1 MPGEFLLHAT
11 GMWPLKERPASRFE
25 GEPIALI
32 EIAASRLYDTVRPLQ
47 EERDG
52 RPCHVL
58 EWPGRGSLWI
68 DADRGFTL
76 MARDLRD
83 KNSGDVME
91 RIELGGHREVKGGIW
106 LPTWIRNIQFDFR
119 AKTAEGR
126 QRRAIDGS
134 LRLLAVQVNE
144 DVPAELFHFAA
155 PPGAVVG
162 SAERPADPDKPR
174 RGGSRGSLGGMV
186 ARVQSL

>member
-1 MPGEFLLHAT
+1 
-11 GMWPLKERPASRFE
+11 
-25 GEPIALI
+25 
-32 EIAASRLYDTVRPLQ
+32 
-47 EERDG
+47 
-52 RPCHVL
+52 
-58 EWPGRGSLWI
+58 
-68 DADRGFTL
+68 
-76 MARDLRD
+76 
-83 KNSGDVME
+83 ME

-106 LPTWIRNIQFDFR
+106 LPTSIRNIQFDFR

-186 ARVQSL
+186 REYSHYNRVTSSVTRNLVPFGCAVVAIMVMEIVFRVVRRRCSRRV